1 MGDEQLL
8 GRLIREHTGATG
20 RTVTEVIA
28 DTKYG
33 TQANY
38 AALAADQIRASI
50 RPLPAG
56 GIRRAIGRDQFVYD
70 PARDRYL
77 CPEGQP
83 LRRMGKTHTGTFLG
97 GIQ

>member
-1 MGDEQLL
+1 MGAWSAGPTRTPPLVAHDKVPPGLYYKAHLGADGGAARIITAVEVTSGEVGDEQLL

-38 AALAADQIRASI
+38 AALAADQI
-50 RPLPAG
+50 
-56 GIRRAIGRDQFVYD
+56 
-70 PARDRYL
+70 
-77 CPEGQP
+77 
-83 LRRMGKTHTGTFLG
+83 
-97 GIQ
+97 